1 MKRTAFLWALLL
13 AAVFILPADAATY
26 EAEGLFR
33 LRYDEAAYTLD
44 DQTYAYES
52 ETGASRWFFVLYN
65 DEMTFDMS
73 LLRMENDAGVTLS
86 TAAEER
92 RQSYL
97 NELLDWY
104 QDEDASFLETVEAG
118 DGQTPFWVLGLRNE
132 FGPYLMAETVI
143 DGNAIDL
150 LPTTTIRRWR
160 RTSGFRKPCG
170 SCWQALSRTG
180 KRRYWKNSR
189 KAAYLSF
196 GCEKAGGDA
205 AFGKDRPEKLPTYPS
220 RIFQIL
226 FMPRSRLC
234 QKWVLE

>member
-13 AAVFILPADAATY
+13 AVVFILPADAATY

-73 LLRMENDAGVTLS
+73 LLRMENDAGLTLS

-92 RQSYL
+92 RQTYL

-104 QDEDASFLETVEAG
+104 QDEDASLLETMEAG

-150 LPTTTIRRWR
+150 QAYYNDSSQEADERLQEALRQLLA
-160 RTSGFRKPCG
+160 GFE
-170 SCWQALSRTG
+170 QD
-180 KRRYWKNSR
+180 
-189 KAAYLSF
+189 
-196 GCEKAGGDA
+196 GGTVVID
-205 AFGKDRPEKLPTYPS
+205 K
-220 RIFQIL
+220 
-226 FMPRSRLC
+226 
-234 QKWVLE
+234 